1 MPSLRTLLEVAA
13 LLVAGPA
20 AAAAAEAPGPARH
33 PSSQAAALFP
43 PCPPGGLPPPKAAS
57 LGPALRAAQRRFA
70 GNASTTFFG
79 CLMRERARERARA

>member
-20 AAAAAEAPGPARH
+20 GAAAAEAPGPARH
-33 PSSQAAALFP
+33 PPSSQAAALFP
-43 PCPPGGLPPPKAAS
+43 PCPLGGLPPPKAAS

-79 CLMRERARERARA
+79 C